1 MKSRILSDARVA
13 TTIVSLLSFLIA
25 ACERP
30 PQDDPAARAATAEEA
45 VKFVAQVEA
54 NELNFAEES
63 NRIQWVNANFITDD
77 TQWLLAQDSAKA
89 QARGLQLARQ
99 SARFDGLELDYDTQR
114 KLRFLRQDF
123 VLPPPSSEPLNAE
136 LARLRTELP
145 GEYSSFK
152 YCRSEGDCLTFDDM
166 NLIMGNSRN
175 PEELKEIWTEWRK
188 VSYGFTQRY
197 ARIVELGNQGS
208 REMGYADIGAVWRL
222 GYDMPAE
229 EFSAELDRLI
239 GQMRPLY
246 EALHCHVR
254 AKLNQAYGDAV
265 VPATGPIPAHV
276 LGNMWAQTW
285 ENIYPLMGLEQSQ
298 STFNLTKIIA
308 DRGMSEKDM
317 TRTAEA
323 FFVSLGMDPL
333 PETFWKYSLFTRPQD
348 REVDCYASAWH
359 IDAQQDVRLKMCI
372 QRNEEDF
379 NVLHHELGH
388 NYYQLAYSGQDF
400 LYRNSAN
407 DGFHEAVG
415 DTLGLS
421 VTPVYLE
428 KLGFIDKAPETNDD
442 VPALLK
448 SALEKVAL
456 LPWTYLVDQ
465 WRWRVFSGEIKP
477 EDYNKAWWEL
487 RLKYQGLVPPTDRPG
502 EAFDAAAKYHVTTF
516 VPYTRYFLAQVLQF
530 QFHRSLCQAAGY
542 DGPLNRCSI
551 YGSEEAGKRL
561 SAMMAMGR
569 SRPWQEALEAL
580 TGAREMDATA
590 ILDYYAPLQAWL
602 NEQNEGR
609 TCGW

>member
-1 MKSRILSDARVA
+1 MTSRHLSPGNIAIA
-13 TTIVSLLSFLIA
+13 SLLAMSVLISACDQA
-25 ACERP
+25 ALAESAKQAP
-30 PQDDPAARAATAEEA
+30 TAEDA
-45 VKFVAQVEA
+45 VRFIAQVEA
-54 NELNFAEES
+54 DELKFAEES

-77 TQWLLAQDSAKA
+77 TQWLLARDSAKA
-89 QARGLQLARQ
+89 QARGLELARQ
-99 SARFDGLELDYDTQR
+99 SARFDGLDLDYDTQR

-152 YCRSEGDCLTFDDM
+152 YCRSEDECLTFDDM
-166 NLIMGNSRN
+166 NLIMGSSRD
-175 PEELKEIWTEWRK
+175 PEELKEIWTAWRK
-188 VSYGFTQRY
+188 VSFGFTDRY

-208 REMGYADIGAVWRL
+208 SEMGYADIGAVWRL

-229 EFSAELDRLI
+229 EFAGELDRLI

-254 AKLNQAYGDAV
+254 AKLNQAYGDEV
-265 VPATGPIPAHV
+265 VPPSGPIPAHV

-285 ENIYPLMGLEQSQ
+285 ENVYPLMGLEQSQ
-298 STFNLTKIIA
+298 ATFDLTRIIA
-308 DRGMSEKDM
+308 DRGMTEKDM

-359 IDAQQDVRLKMCI
+359 IDAQQDVRLKMCV

-421 VTPVYLE
+421 VTPVYLQR
-428 KLGFIDKAPETNDD
+428 LGFIDKAPETTDD

-487 RLKYQGLVPPTDRPG
+487 RLKYQGLVPPAERPA
-502 EAFDAAAKYHVTTF
+502 EAFDAAAKYHVTNF

-542 DGPLNRCSI
+542 EGPLNRCSI
-551 YGSEEAGKRL
+551 YGSEEAGRRL

-602 NEQNEGR
+602 NEQNKGR

>member
-1 MKSRILSDARVA
+1 
-13 TTIVSLLSFLIA
+13 
-25 ACERP
+25 
-30 PQDDPAARAATAEEA
+30 
-45 VKFVAQVEA
+45 
-54 NELNFAEES
+54 
-63 NRIQWVNANFITDD
+63 
-77 TQWLLAQDSAKA
+77 
-89 QARGLQLARQ
+89 
-99 SARFDGLELDYDTQR
+99 
-114 KLRFLRQDF
+114 
-123 VLPPPSSEPLNAE
+123 
-136 LARLRTELP
+136 
-145 GEYSSFK
+145 
-152 YCRSEGDCLTFDDM
+152 
-166 NLIMGNSRN
+166 
-175 PEELKEIWTEWRK
+175 
-188 VSYGFTQRY
+188 
-197 ARIVELGNQGS
+197 
-208 REMGYADIGAVWRL
+208 
-222 GYDMPAE
+222 
-229 EFSAELDRLI
+229 
-239 GQMRPLY
+239 
-246 EALHCHVR
+246 
-254 AKLNQAYGDAV
+254 
-265 VPATGPIPAHV
+265 
-276 LGNMWAQTW
+276 
-285 ENIYPLMGLEQSQ
+285 
-298 STFNLTKIIA
+298 
-308 DRGMSEKDM
+308 M

-359 IDAQQDVRLKMCI
+359 IDAQQDVRLKMCV

-428 KLGFIDKAPETNDD
+428 RLGFIDKAPETTDD

-487 RLKYQGLVPPTDRPG
+487 RLKYQGLVPPADRPA
-502 EAFDAAAKYHVTTF
+502 EAFDAAAKYHVTNF

-542 DGPLNRCSI
+542 EGPLNRCSI
-551 YGSEEAGKRL
+551 YGSEEAGRRL

-602 NEQNEGR
+602 NEQNKGR

>member
-1 MKSRILSDARVA
+1 MTSRHLSPGNIAIA
-13 TTIVSLLSFLIA
+13 SLLAMSVLISACDQA
-25 ACERP
+25 ALAESAKQAP
-30 PQDDPAARAATAEEA
+30 TAEDA
-45 VKFVAQVEA
+45 VRFIAQVEA
-54 NELNFAEES
+54 DELKFAEES

-77 TQWLLAQDSAKA
+77 TQWLLARDSAKA
-89 QARGLQLARQ
+89 QARGLELARQ
-99 SARFDGLELDYDTQR
+99 SARFDGLDLDYDTQR

-152 YCRSEGDCLTFDDM
+152 YCRSEDECLTFDDM
-166 NLIMGNSRN
+166 NLIMGSSRD
-175 PEELKEIWTEWRK
+175 PEELKEIWTAWRK
-188 VSYGFTQRY
+188 VSFGFTDRY

-208 REMGYADIGAVWRL
+208 SEMGYADIGAVWRL

-229 EFSAELDRLI
+229 EFAGELDRLI

-254 AKLNQAYGDAV
+254 AKLNQAYGDEV
-265 VPATGPIPAHV
+265 VPPSGPIPAHV

-285 ENIYPLMGLEQSQ
+285 ENVYPLMGLEQSQ
-298 STFNLTKIIA
+298 ATFDLTRIIA
-308 DRGMSEKDM
+308 DRGMTEKDM

-359 IDAQQDVRLKMCI
+359 IDAQQDVRLKMCV

-421 VTPVYLE
+421 VTPVYLQR
-428 KLGFIDKAPETNDD
+428 LGFIDKAPETTDD

-487 RLKYQGLVPPTDRPG
+487 RLKYQGLVPPAERPAG
-502 EAFDAAAKYHVTTF
+502 AFDAAAKYHVTNF

-542 DGPLNRCSI
+542 EGPLNRCSI
-551 YGSEEAGKRL
+551 YGSEEAGRRL

-602 NEQNEGR
+602 NEQNKGR